1 MINQQGEKY
10 ERIITL
16 PFCGHKASVYQ
27 TIEEKSKFN
36 PTFTL
41 DGFGSLGYNTTTK
54 KTKHLVRC
62 NKCKASVGVYATE
75 KQAIESWNKRI
86 KEN

>member
-1 MINQQGEKY
+1 MKELL
-10 ERIITL
+10 TC

-27 TIEEKSKFN
+27 TQSETKQFN
-36 PTFTL
+36 PVFSVS
-41 DGFGSLGYNTTTK
+41 GFGSVGYNTTNK
-54 KTKHLVRC
+54 KIKHLVRC
-62 NKCKASVGVYATE
+62 NKCKASVGPYATE

>member
-1 MINQQGEKY
+1 MKE
-10 ERIITL
+10 L
-16 PFCGHKASVYQ
+16 LPCPFCGHKATLQQ
-27 TIEEKSKFN
+27 TVETKTKFN
-36 PTFTL
+36 PTLTVS
-41 DGFGSLGYNTTTK
+41 GFGSIGYNTNSR

-62 NKCKASVGVYATE
+62 NKCKASVGTYATE

>member
-1 MINQQGEKY
+1 MKE
-10 ERIITL
+10 L
-16 PFCGHKASVYQ
+16 LPCPFCGHKASAYQ

-54 KTKHLVRC
+54 KKLNISSDVINAKLLLVFMRP
-62 NKCKASVGVYATE
+62 KS
-75 KQAIESWNKRI
+75 KQLNLGI
-86 KEN
+86 KE

>member
-1 MINQQGEKY
+1 MKE
-10 ERIITL
+10 L
-16 PFCGHKASVYQ
+16 LPCPFCGHKASVYQ

-41 DGFGSLGYNTTTK
+41 DGFGSLSYNTTTK

-62 NKCKASVGVYATE
+62 NKCKASVGIYATE